1 MVSRSHQWMLRL
13 GPTDLLS
20 FRRGLAFWSAS
31 HRSGPKLVVIVES
44 TDQWPIVLHMDTPH
58 LPSFRLDGQIALVT
72 GANRGIGRGLAEAL
86 AAAGATVAVTARS
99 AADAELVAE
108 ELLAMGGSATGHRID
123 VADVDSIRTGVR
135 SVVNQ
140 HGRIDV
146 LVANAGLGANHPA
159 LEVDE
164 AAWDE
169 MMDVNLKGLFFTAQ
183 ACGRHM
189 VAQGSGRVIAVSSQA
204 SLVGIRDH
212 VVYSASKGG
221 VNQMVRVLALEWGA
235 LGVTVNAVAPTFI
248 YTPGTAARLDDPT
261 YLAGVVDRIPI
272 GHVGEI
278 RDVAGAV
285 VYLAS
290 QAGAM
295 VNGSILSVDGGWT
308 AQ

>member
-1 MVSRSHQWMLRL
+1 
-13 GPTDLLS
+13 
-20 FRRGLAFWSAS
+20 
-31 HRSGPKLVVIVES
+31 
-44 TDQWPIVLHMDTPH
+44 MDTPH

-146 LVANAGLGANHPA
+146 LVANAGLCANHPA